1 MNPRRLLPLAT
12 AFAVFTLHAAAQAPA
27 QSAPQALAA
36 AVDSSLVWSPTT
48 MQPGCP
54 VDLRAQRGTGSGLV
68 LTHGFEHHAPD
79 GIAQQLH
86 MTFSNRM
93 PKNAVGVTLTVR
105 GRTPTIHM
113 MPAALSAAES
123 PDGTIT
129 RTVHLDLTLDPNA
142 NASADLTL
150 KSFTTV
156 SRIDLDAIDYADG
169 SSWHASAQQL
179 CHIAPDGLMLVSS
192 R

>member
-1 MNPRRLLPLAT
+1 
-12 AFAVFTLHAAAQAPA
+12 
-27 QSAPQALAA
+27 
-36 AVDSSLVWSPTT
+36 

-68 LTHGFEHHAPD
+68 VARGFEHHGPT

-86 MTFSNRM
+86 MTFTNRM
-93 PKNAVGVTLTVR
+93 PKDALGVTLTVHGLTAAFR
-105 GRTPTIHM
+105 
-113 MPAALSAAES
+113 MPPATQSAAAS
-123 PDGTIT
+123 SAGSIT

-150 KSFTTV
+150 HAFTTV

-169 SSWHASAQQL
+169 SSWHASAQQR
-179 CHIAPDGLMLVSS
+179 CHIAPDGLMLINGH
-192 R
+192 